1 MSDGFD
7 EFFDENTHWVE
18 QGVPVAGSGEPPQ
31 PPKSRRDMRRRRVQR
46 KRRHLIG
53 IIAVVIVVA
62 MVVIGCFF
70 AYGKLKAWRDARENS
85 SQAQQAADYAGPG
98 DEDVSFTVQTG
109 QSAGQI
115 AQALYEADII
125 KSVAVF
131 TSAVSANNATLYPG
145 TFALKTH
152 MKAIDVVK
160 ILSDQAQ
167 ASGFLEVRAG
177 ERISDVIASAAEL
190 SGISEDEFN
199 AVINGGGDGILPAEA
214 SGSFEG
220 WFEPGTYNLGELDD
234 ASEIIKT
241 LVDKRIA
248 KLDDLGVPSGA
259 ERERILNIA
268 SIAEAEVNKS
278 EYYGK
283 VTRVIEN
290 RLEQDMTLGMDST
303 VAYGNDVSPSKITQ
317 SMLDDADNPYNTR
330 QRKGLPPTPISSPG
344 DNAILAAMDP
354 ENGDWLF
361 FVTTN
366 LDTGETKFTS
376 GTLDQQNEQFE
387 QLVAELRQWEADN
400 Q

>member
-18 QGVPVAGSGEPPQ
+18 QGAPAAGSGNPPQ
-31 PPKSRRDMRRRRVQR
+31 PPKSRRDMRRRRAQH

-62 MVVIGCFF
+62 LVVTGCFF
-70 AYGKLKAWRDARENS
+70 AYGKLRAWRDARES
-85 SQAQQAADYAGPG
+85 SQTQQAADYAGPG

-160 ILSDQAQ
+160 ILSDQTQ

-190 SGISEDEFN
+190 SGISKDEFED
-199 AVINGGGDGILPAEA
+199 VINGGGDGILPAEA

-220 WFEPGTYNLGELDD
+220 WFEPGTYNLADLDT

-248 KLDDLGVPSGA
+248 KLDDLGVPTGE

-303 VAYGNDVSPSKITQ
+303 VAYGNNVSPSQITQ
-317 SMLDDADNPYNTR
+317 AMLDDADNPYNTR

-344 DNAILAAMDP
+344 DNAITAAMNP
-354 ENGDWLF
+354 EDGDWLF

-376 GTLDQQNEQFE
+376 GSLDQQNTQFE
-387 QLVAELRQWEADN
+387 QFVAELHQWEADN